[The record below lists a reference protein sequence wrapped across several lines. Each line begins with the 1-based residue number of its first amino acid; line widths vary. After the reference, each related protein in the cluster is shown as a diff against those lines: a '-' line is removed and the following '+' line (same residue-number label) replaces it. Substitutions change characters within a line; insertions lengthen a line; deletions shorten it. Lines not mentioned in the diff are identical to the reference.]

1 MKLLA
6 TNIGRLRI
14 IGFGEAISWLLL
26 LGFAMPMKYIWH
38 NPLPVK
44 YVGWIHG
51 LLFISYIAMAYI
63 VKEENKVKESIT
75 EENVKLLPSVKEIW
89 LMGSTFGL
97 ICITWVFFRAKT
109 ITDAV
114 LYLKRICS
122 ETVSL
127 CNTVCPVAS

>member
-63 VKEENKVKESIT
+63 VKEENKWSFK
-75 EENVKLLPSVKEIW
+75 KLATAFIAAFLPF
-89 LMGSTFGL
+89 GTFIFDAKLKAEQGL
-97 ICITWVFFRAKT
+97 HK
-109 ITDAV
+109 
-114 LYLKRICS
+114 
-122 ETVSL
+122 
-127 CNTVCPVAS
+127 